1 MQAHDDD
8 DHAADARQQIHV
20 LPEQHA
26 DRRGPCPERHE
37 DRREAEREQQCR
49 RKDRT
54 PGAADRCRITAAE
67 LIDRNA
73 GHVTKIGRNERQNAG
88 RKEREGAGK
97 NGGPDGNIGD
107 RQRQELRHA
116 AFGPFLSRRIMM
128 IPITFWRSLRHAP
141 FLHKTRNFSVDR
153 QETPVHMSA
162 HFRRASRPRPGARSS
177 AGRATDF

>member
-8 DHAADARQQIHV
+8 DHAADARQEIHM

-26 DRRGPCPERHE
+26 DRRGPCPKGHKDSCEP
-37 DRREAEREQQCR
+37 EREQQR
-49 RKDRT
+49 RRQDRT
-54 PGAADRCRITAAE
+54 PGASDRRRIAATK
-67 LIDRNA
+67 LVDRNA
-73 GHVTKIGRNERQNAG
+73 RHVTKIGRHEWQDAG
-88 RKEREGAGK
+88 GKEREGAGK

-153 QETPVHMSA
+153 QETRVHMSA
-162 HFRRASRPRPGARSS
+162 HFRRA
-177 AGRATDF
+177 